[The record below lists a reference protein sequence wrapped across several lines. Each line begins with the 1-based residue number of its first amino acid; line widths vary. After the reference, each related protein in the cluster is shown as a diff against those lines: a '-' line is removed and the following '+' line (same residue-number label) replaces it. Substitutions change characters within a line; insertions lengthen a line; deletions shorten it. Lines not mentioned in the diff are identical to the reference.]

1 MPKPP
6 WRALRDIFTA
16 AAVEGY
22 SSYMAKS
29 TAKRP
34 TKKYPKSPRV
44 RILIGAA
51 TALGPGKV
59 ELLQAIE
66 RHRSISGAAREM
78 GMSYR
83 RAWVLVDTMNRCF
96 TSDLVVTATGGKGG
110 GGAEV
115 SALGLDVMRRYQEME
130 DKAAKSVADEALAFA
145 KLLKDPSSDS

>member
-1 MPKPP
+1 
-6 WRALRDIFTA
+6 
-16 AAVEGY
+16 
-22 SSYMAKS
+22 MAKTS
-29 TAKRP
+29 AQRSSRKSSQ
-34 TKKYPKSPRV
+34 SPRV

-59 ELLQAIE
+59 ELLQAID

-96 TSDLVVTATGGKGG
+96 ASDLVVTATGGKGG

-115 SALGLDVMRRYQEME
+115 SDLGLEVVRRYRDME
-130 DKAAKSVADEALAFA
+130 AKAAKSVEAEAQAFA
-145 KLLKDPSSDS
+145 ALLKDPSGDA